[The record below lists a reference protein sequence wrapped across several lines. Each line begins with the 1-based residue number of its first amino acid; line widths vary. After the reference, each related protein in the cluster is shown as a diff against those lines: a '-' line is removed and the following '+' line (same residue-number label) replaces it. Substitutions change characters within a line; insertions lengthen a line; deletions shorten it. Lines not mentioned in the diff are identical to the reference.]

1 MPVGKLVWVAAGFT
15 AAVLG
20 AEYFLPVS
28 GLPYFAAALA
38 VLSLPAL
45 FLPKKRRAPV
55 MAAVLSA
62 VLGLL
67 CWWNCYQRHVA
78 PCEALVGQDV
88 TIRARVTDY
97 PQTAEDYSRIT
108 VRILDGAPRER
119 AVIYLY
125 DGELPA
131 LQPGDII
138 ETEIRVRPVMER
150 EQTKLHSN
158 TSSGIYMRGYVR
170 DEIRTVGRWDGAWMY
185 FPQELARRVKE
196 ICGELFPGRSGV
208 FMTALLTGDKQALYE
223 DVELYG
229 DMRAS
234 GILHIVAVSGMHVFI
249 LLSFVDLLFGR
260 RRWARLLCLPLIAV
274 FVLMTG
280 AGASV
285 VRAAIMQTLFVCA
298 PLFGR
303 ESDSLSA
310 ISCALLLEL
319 LWNPMAIGGVS
330 LQLSYACVVGMALC
344 TPRLYELTDR
354 PFFKRNRLIR
364 YLRGS
369 VITSIGAVALSLPL
383 SVFYFGAIP
392 LLALLANAL
401 LLPVVEF
408 CFAGGY
414 VLCAVY
420 AVFPALA
427 GWGAFILRLGIGW
440 CILVVRLLGRLPFS
454 CLYTENPFAVPWLV
468 LVYALVIWCIIRRK
482 RRRYLHLG
490 IPLGLGI
497 ISLCAVFLGSYG
509 GHMLIG
515 KPTVAVLDVG
525 QGECVCVYDRNTAV
539 VVDCGGTGLM
549 NAGDN
554 AADHLCSVGVKQVD
568 ALFLTHLHEDHTNGV
583 EALLY
588 RIPVKRLYI
597 PADADDSDGTLEEIL
612 AAAERYGT
620 DVFPV
625 SEAGALVLE
634 ELTVTLALPQADGG
648 ENERGMVV
656 LAAFPEMK
664 TLIMGDAGTDA
675 ELALLGQ
682 GFAPDVDCLV
692 VGHHGSQTASGALFL
707 RLVRAETAVIS
718 VGAGNSYGLPSEE
731 TVERLET
738 YAENVY
744 RTDADGTVLYRG
756 G

>member
-28 GLPYFAAALA
+28 GLPYYAAALA
-38 VLSLPAL
+38 VLSLTAL

-55 MAAVLSA
+55 MAAALSA
-62 VLGLL
+62 ALGFL

-88 TIRARVTDY
+88 KVLARVTDY
-97 PQTAEDYSRIT
+97 PQSAEDYSRIT
-108 VRILDGAPRER
+108 VKILDGAPQER

-138 ETEIRVRPVMER
+138 ETEIRVRSVMER
-150 EQTKLHSN
+150 GQSKLHSN
-158 TSSGIYMRGYVR
+158 TSSGTYMRGYVR
-170 DEIRTVGRWDGAWMY
+170 DEIRIAGRWDGAWMY
-185 FPQELARRVKE
+185 FPQELAQRVKE
-196 ICGELFPGRSGV
+196 ICAELFPARSGV

-234 GILHIVAVSGMHVFI
+234 GILHVVAVSGMHVFI
-249 LLSFVDLLFGR
+249 LLSFVDILFGR
-260 RRWARLLCLPLIAV
+260 RRRARLLCLPLIAV

-298 PLFGR
+298 PLCGR

-310 ISCALLLEL
+310 VSCALLLEL

-330 LQLSYACVVGMALC
+330 LQLSYACVLGMTLC
-344 TPRLYELTDR
+344 SPRLYALTDR
-354 PFFKRNRLIR
+354 PFFKRNRLVR

-369 VITSIGAVALSLPL
+369 VIASIGAVVLSLPL
-383 SVFYFGAIP
+383 SVFYFGVVP
-392 LLALLANAL
+392 LFGFLANAL
-401 LLPVVEF
+401 LLPVVEV

-420 AVFPALA
+420 AVLPVVA
-427 GWGAFILRLGIGW
+427 GLGAQVLRLGIGW
-440 CILVVRLLGRLPFS
+440 CVLVVRLLGRLPFS
-454 CLYTENPFAVPWLV
+454 CLYTENPFAVPWIV
-468 LVYALVIWCIIRRK
+468 LAYALAVWCVIQRK

-490 IPLGLGI
+490 IPLGLGF

-509 GHMLIG
+509 WHMLIE

-525 QGECVCVYDRNTAV
+525 QGQCVSVYDRNTAV

-549 NAGDN
+549 NAGDT
-554 AADHLCSVGVKQVD
+554 AADYLRSVGVKQVD

-588 RIPVKRLYI
+588 RIPVKSLYL
-597 PADADDSDGTLEEIL
+597 PADADDSDGALEEIL

-620 DVFPV
+620 EVYPV
-625 SEAGALVLE
+625 SGAESLVLE
-634 ELTVTLALPQADGG
+634 DLTVTLALPQADGG

-664 TLIMGDAGTDA
+664 ALVMGDAGTDA
-675 ELALLGQ
+675 ELALLEQ

-692 VGHHGSQTASGALFL
+692 VGHHGSRTASGALFL
-707 RLVRAETAVIS
+707 RLIRAETAVIS
-718 VGAGNSYGLPSEE
+718 VGADNSYGLPSEE
-731 TVERLET
+731 TVERIET
-738 YAENVY
+738 YAEKVY